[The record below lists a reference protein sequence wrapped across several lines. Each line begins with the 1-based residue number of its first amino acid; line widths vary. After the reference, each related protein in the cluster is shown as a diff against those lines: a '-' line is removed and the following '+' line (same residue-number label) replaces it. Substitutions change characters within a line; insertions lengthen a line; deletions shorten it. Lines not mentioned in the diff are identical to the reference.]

1 MKLPKIT
8 LSEVRKTT
16 TAVVGAVAEGVSAG
30 LITGQERTIVVAVI
44 AFLTAVG
51 VYVVPNAAPKPA
63 TAVSAPPAAPSATA

>member
-16 TAVVGAVAEGVSAG
+16 TAVVGAVAEGVSVG
-30 LITGQERTIVVAVI
+30 LITGEERTIVVAVI

-51 VYVVPNAAPKPA
+51 VYVVPNAASKPA
-63 TAVSAPPAAPSATA
+63 AGVSAPPATPSATA